1 MDSPQRGAALVT
13 GASRGI
19 GRAVALRIGALGRGV
34 IVSARGRADCERVRE
49 EIRAAGGRAEVLELD
64 VGDPASIGAAAERAG
79 ELGLG
84 PVEWLVNNAG
94 IAESAPLLRGSERD
108 ARGEDLYERHLRV
121 DFHGARRVTEA
132 FLPAMLAA
140 GSGRVVHVASSAGLR
155 GYAYVSAYCAAKHAL
170 LGYARAAALEL
181 AARGVTTNVV
191 CPHYVDTPL
200 TRASAE
206 RIAAVSGRSVAQALE
221 RLAAE
226 NPGGRLVTPEE
237 VAAAVVALLE
247 GQANGRVIELDGSGE
262 PKESWPMEDV
272 SIVQPAG
279 WPAPKGYSNGVLA
292 PSGARLLSIAGQI
305 GWDAEGRMVGEDFAV
320 QFAQALRNV
329 LAVLR
334 AAGGRP
340 AGLLSLRIYVT
351 DKRAYLE
358 RLRELGTIWQAE
370 VGRHYPAMALV
381 QVADLV
387 EEGARVEI
395 EALAA
400 VP

>member
-1 MDSPQRGAALVT
+1 MSSPHRGAALVT

-19 GRAVALRIGALGRGV
+19 GRAVALGIAAAGRAV
-34 IVSARGRADCERVRE
+34 IVAARGRAGCERVRG
-49 EIRAAGGRAEVLELD
+49 EIEDAGGRAAVLELD
-64 VGDPASIGAAAERAG
+64 VGDPDSIAAAARRAG

-94 IAESAPLLRGSERD
+94 IAESAPLLRGAERD
-108 ARGEDLYERHLRV
+108 ARGEDLYERHLRI
-121 DFHGARRVTEA
+121 DFHGSRRVTEA
-132 FLPAMLAA
+132 FLPAMLEV
-140 GSGRVVHVASSAGLR
+140 GSGRVVHVASSAALR

-181 AARGVTTNVV
+181 GPRGVTTNVV

-200 TRASAE
+200 TQASAE
-206 RIAAVSGRSVAQALE
+206 RIAAVSGRSVAEALE
-221 RLAAE
+221 RLAAQ

-247 GQANGRVIELDGSGE
+247 GPANGRVVELDGSGE
-262 PKESWPMEDV
+262 PKEGWPMDSV

-292 PSGARLLSIAGQI
+292 PSGARLLSIAGQV
-305 GWDAEGRMVGEDFAV
+305 GWDADGRLVSEDFAV

-329 LAVLR
+329 LTVLR

-340 AGLLSLRIYVT
+340 DGLLSLRIYVT
-351 DKRAYLE
+351 DKRAYLD
-358 RLRELGTIWQAE
+358 RLHELGTIWKAE